1 MAFVLFVL
9 KTRHSFGL
17 IVSEDG
23 SNNTSMIA
31 VMVLD
36 KLGEGWRVE
45 NMPSLKFK
53 DTKLLQIDNGNIQ
66 HEILVIDKKYLDDV
80 LYDFT

>member
-17 IVSEDG
+17 FVSEDG
-23 SNNTSMIA
+23 SNNTSKIA

-36 KLGEGWRVE
+36 KLGEG
-45 NMPSLKFK
+45 
-53 DTKLLQIDNGNIQ
+53 
-66 HEILVIDKKYLDDV
+66 
-80 LYDFT
+80 